1 VPNDKQTSDSDDEL
15 TRLALKYPPPDDAS
29 PQSETNSSRSRIRP
43 FLIWF
48 FGLMAVL
55 FTSIF
60 ILAVLN
66 FNAHG
71 DHLLCRPGGCRPLS
85 FQVAYSGVLALVAV
99 AGLVL
104 SLIKRT

>member
-29 PQSETNSSRSRIRP
+29 LPAETNSSKSRVRP

-48 FGLMAVL
+48 FGLMSVL
-55 FTSIF
+55 FTSIS
-60 ILAVLN
+60 ILAVLD
-66 FNAHG
+66 FTAHG

-85 FQVAYSGVLALVAV
+85 FQLAYSGLFALVAV
-99 AGLVL
+99 VGFLL
-104 SLIKRT
+104 SLTRRT